1 MLLGTAYLSTDRP
14 LREALTWAQTDIDG
28 ERHVESITLET
39 VQKLVIRLWAEMWM
53 VEAMLVRNTLLGT
66 GEGSVTQSQRP

>member
-1 MLLGTAYLSTDRP
+1 MDRP

-28 ERHVESITLET
+28 ERRMESITLET
-39 VQKLVIRLWAEMWM
+39 VQKLVIRLWAEMWT

-66 GEGSVTQSQRP
+66 GEVSVTQSQRP